1 MTGRLPVSVEVYTET
16 HRMLGRMMPGTAGL
30 FAYLNL
36 PTRSVVELE
45 GAHINRLHQP
55 ARLIARYARMW
66 LRKEEI
72 LAVVLSNRN
81 EVGPVSVARGGY
93 STVIPHRVHL
103 MLEGFELRG
112 TYESPG
118 KLDLDS
124 FFVGG
129 ERVFTPIYDALLEA
143 ILFPDIRAESPA
155 ILFNAHRLDA
165 VAQLPREE

>member
-1 MTGRLPVSVEVYTET
+1 MAGRPVSVEVYTET
-16 HRMLGRMMPGTAGL
+16 HRMLGRVMPGTAGL

-55 ARLIARYARMW
+55 ARLIARYHRMW
-66 LRKEEI
+66 LAKEEI

-81 EVGPVSVARGGY
+81 EVGPVSMARGGY

-103 MLEGFELRG
+103 ILEGFELKG
-112 TYESPG
+112 YFESPG

-124 FFVGG
+124 FFVEG
-129 ERVFTPIYDALLEA
+129 ERVFAPLYDAELEA
-143 ILFPDIRAESPA
+143 ILFPDIRAESQA

-165 VAQLPREE
+165 AAPLPREE